1 MRVLKIIDA
10 TVLHNLQLVEFADVE
25 PQIKRNIE
33 SPGLYIVN
41 GFLTAERVGTLN
53 PHIIWG
59 VNCT

>member
-1 MRVLKIIDA
+1 MRVFKRNA

-33 SPGLYIVN
+33 SPGPYIVS
-41 GFLTAERVGTLN
+41 GFLTAGRVGTLN
-53 PHIIWG
+53 PPIIWK